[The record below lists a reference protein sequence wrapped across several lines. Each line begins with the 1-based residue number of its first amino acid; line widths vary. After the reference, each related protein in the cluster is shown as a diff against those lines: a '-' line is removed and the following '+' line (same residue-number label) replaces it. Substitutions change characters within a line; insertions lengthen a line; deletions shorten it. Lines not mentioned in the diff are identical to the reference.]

1 MWGGQSGC
9 VVGFVSDSVSCRIAV
24 DPSFDPSCSHLL
36 DVNNQK
42 WFRMNAVMSLR
53 RYCRQNQSNELF
65 IGELSTLYLVKR
77 YVPRDVALLVLI
89 LLTRTGRTWK
99 HHLVSRRDNH
109 CVLPLYSLMHYST
122 VYNRISSILG
132 NALFVTLL
140 RGFYWSG
147 VPTNKQL
154 WWFQMCTCAPLHPKW
169 YDWKRI
175 GWRQQYTL
183 EWGFNSFMTS
193 ESKTKCG
200 YRVCH
205 WTWLLKTDRLRNSN
219 S

>member
-24 DPSFDPSCSHLL
+24 DPSFADPSCLFLL

-42 WFRMNAVMSLR
+42 WFRMNAVMSLH

-65 IGELSTLYLVKR
+65 IGELSTLYLVK
-77 YVPRDVALLVLI
+77 
-89 LLTRTGRTWK
+89 
-99 HHLVSRRDNH
+99 
-109 CVLPLYSLMHYST
+109 ST

-154 WWFQMCTCAPLHPKW
+154 GWFQMCTCAPLHPKW